1 MIIQQDCLEWMK
13 TQDDD
18 SVDVII
24 TSPPYNKKGLR
35 GGKRTST
42 QLWDNANIDY
52 GIYDDNMPESE
63 YQKWQQAILN
73 ECYRILKPTGS
84 LFYNHKIRNWNR
96 KGYHPCEFIL
106 DTDLQFYQEI
116 IWNRKNTLAL
126 DARYLFTKTERIYWF
141 CKDKPQVFKE
151 RMPEEYLGDIWTIA
165 PSSAKD
171 HPASY
176 PELLVELCLK
186 LTAPDNAVIYDPFGG
201 SGTTAVVAQRLGY
214 KWITT
219 EIDPDYVE
227 FIKQRCNKGENK

>member
-1 MIIQQDCLEWMK
+1 MIIQADCLEWMA
-13 TQDDD
+13 TQPDD

-35 GGKRTST
+35 GGTRTST

-52 GIYDDNMPESE
+52 GVYDDNLPEAE
-63 YQKWQQAILN
+63 YQAWQKQILT

-84 LFYNHKIRNWNR
+84 VFYNHKIRNWNR

-106 DTDLQFYQEI
+106 DTPLQFYQEI
-116 IWNRKNTLAL
+116 VWDRKNTLAL

-141 CKDKPQVFKE
+141 CKDKPSVFKH
-151 RMPEEYLGDIWTIA
+151 RMAAEYRGDIWSIS

-176 PELLVELCLK
+176 PEELVELCLT
-186 LTAPDNAVIYDPFGG
+186 LTAPDGGVVYDPFGG
-201 SGTTAVVAQRLGY
+201 SGTTSVVAKRRGLD
-214 KWITT
+214 WITT

-227 FIKQRCNKGENK
+227 LMKERL